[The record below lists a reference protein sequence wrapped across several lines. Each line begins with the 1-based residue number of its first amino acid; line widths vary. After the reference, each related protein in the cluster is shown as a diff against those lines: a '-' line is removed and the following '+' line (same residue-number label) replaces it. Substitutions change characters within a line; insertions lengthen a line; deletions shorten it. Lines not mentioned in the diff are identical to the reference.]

1 MFTKKETNKIK
12 GIAILFLVFH
22 HMYRTVDDIAARG
35 VELHVMTADNV
46 SKLAYCMRICV
57 YIFALLTAY
66 GIALQYETIKKEN
79 RSTFKFLFKRWI
91 KLLAPFWFTLLCIW
105 IVYLVVPGLDPLETY
120 RGGNIVGLMFG
131 EFFALLDVLGYSY
144 NMIASVAW
152 YMDFAVLEI
161 LAIPILYIL
170 CEKFGGAT
178 LLLTSAFYNFIPTVF
193 CSDFCGD
200 YNCYIF
206 AIEVGIL
213 LAQQNILSEIHD
225 SYVKWKVA
233 KRIGYIFLLVLIM
246 IGTPYMAWFV
256 IKRNMFGVWGILFTT
271 GASACVLISYL
282 AIRGEIVETIL
293 TFLGRY
299 SGDIFLTHTLIYS
312 HLSSVIFRS
321 KNILIQYITCVAIC
335 VLVSF
340 LLSKLKQYTRYNK
353 MISWLCKK
361 IDD

>member
-1 MFTKKETNKIK
+1 
-12 GIAILFLVFH
+12 
-22 HMYRTVDDIAARG
+22 
-35 VELHVMTADNV
+35 
-46 SKLAYCMRICV
+46 
-57 YIFALLTAY
+57 
-66 GIALQYETIKKEN
+66 
-79 RSTFKFLFKRWI
+79 
-91 KLLAPFWFTLLCIW
+91 
-105 IVYLVVPGLDPLETY
+105 
-120 RGGNIVGLMFG
+120 
-131 EFFALLDVLGYSY
+131 
-144 NMIASVAW
+144 
-152 YMDFAVLEI
+152 
-161 LAIPILYIL
+161 
-170 CEKFGGAT
+170 
-178 LLLTSAFYNFIPTVF
+178 
-193 CSDFCGD
+193 
-200 YNCYIF
+200 
-206 AIEVGIL
+206 
-213 LAQQNILSEIHD
+213 
-225 SYVKWKVA
+225 
-233 KRIGYIFLLVLIM
+233 
-246 IGTPYMAWFV
+246 MAWFV